1 MGRNPWIR
9 KMEQLTPLPE
19 KDRSVLDELASSRQ
33 RKYSTHEDIISE
45 GQHSPDIR
53 LILSGWACRYK
64 ILADGSRQILAFLV
78 PGDLCHPETFI
89 LKEMDHSIGTL
100 AASTIAAIPGETL
113 REVMLSHPHI
123 AVALCSSTLIDE
135 SVLRARIVDIGRR
148 DAYQRIAHL
157 LCELI
162 VRLRIV
168 GLTTDNSFELPITQV
183 EFADATGLTHVYVNR
198 MIQRLRDEGLIAW
211 QGQRVTITNPAGLKE
226 AGQFSP
232 NYLHLD
238 GVNQHRS
245 GTPP

>member
-9 KMEQLTPLPE
+9 KMEQLTPLSE
-19 KDRSVLDELASSRQ
+19 KDRSILDKLASSRQ
-33 RKYSTHEDIISE
+33 RQYSAHEDIINE

-64 ILADGSRQILAFLV
+64 ILVDGSRQILAFLL

-89 LKEMDHSIGTL
+89 LKEMDHSICTL

-113 REVMLSHPHI
+113 REIMLDHPHI

-135 SVLRARIVDIGRR
+135 SVLRARIADIGRR

-157 LCELI
+157 LCELT

-168 GLTTDNSFELPITQV
+168 GLAADNSFELPITQLDL
-183 EFADATGLTHVYVNR
+183 ADATGLSHVYVNR
-198 MIQRLRDEGLIAW
+198 MIQRLREGNLIAW
-211 QGQRVTITNPAGLKE
+211 QEQQLTITDPERLK
-226 AGQFSP
+226 AVGQFSP

-238 GVNQHRS
+238 GAW
-245 GTPP
+245 G